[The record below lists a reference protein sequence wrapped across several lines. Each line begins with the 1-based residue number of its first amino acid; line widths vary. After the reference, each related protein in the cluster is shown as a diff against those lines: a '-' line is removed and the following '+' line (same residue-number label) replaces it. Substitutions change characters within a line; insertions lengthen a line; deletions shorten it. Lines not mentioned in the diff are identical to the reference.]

1 MDDFERIKDSWNEI
15 TVLELFVNQPTTGNA
30 LFHNIYT
37 TYIYYNVCAPI
48 GLSDH
53 NVFVYIPSK
62 S

>member
-1 MDDFERIKDSWNEI
+1 
-15 TVLELFVNQPTTGNA
+15 LELFVNQPTTGNA